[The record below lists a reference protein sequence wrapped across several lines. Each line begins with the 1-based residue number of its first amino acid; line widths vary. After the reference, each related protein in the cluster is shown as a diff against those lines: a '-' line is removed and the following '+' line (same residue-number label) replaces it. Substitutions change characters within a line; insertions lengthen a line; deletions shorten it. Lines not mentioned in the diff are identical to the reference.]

1 MPGNLRNMQDVY
13 KRQVVSVA
21 VRQPY
26 RLAATLRS
34 RRASW
39 LVKPDSL
46 SYQMSH
52 WKFYPTEILGRNFLK
67 PAVNSRKPTPIEQA
81 PPEPPISEEEL
92 QRQQELLLEYVRQAV
107 TLENVN
113 RFAGQVLNHRETVSA
128 LELASTQSQEFIKII
143 GLHTYSQSPD
153 RNYEISEQEEW
164 VSCGGFR
171 FQQFWIRRRS

>member
-1 MPGNLRNMQDVY
+1 MEI
-13 KRQVVSVA
+13 
-21 VRQPY
+21 
-26 RLAATLRS
+26 
-34 RRASW
+34 
-39 LVKPDSL
+39 L
-46 SYQMSH
+46 S
-52 WKFYPTEILGRNFLK
+52 TEILGRNFLK

-153 RNYEISEQEEW
+153 RNYEISEQEEMGLLRW
-164 VSCGGFR
+164 VPIPAVLDTQAKLKER
-171 FQQFWIRRRS
+171 FLWT

>member
-1 MPGNLRNMQDVY
+1 MFTLQFSSFLGRNDLLRYYAQTIQRPEELFEPDE
-13 KRQVVSVA
+13 S
-21 VRQPY
+21 P
-26 RLAATLRS
+26 LS
-34 RRASW
+34 R
-39 LVKPDSL
+39 
-46 SYQMSH
+46 H